1 MPSSS
6 SHSNTAIG
14 IEVSPAELL
23 DKLTILEI
31 KSTRIQDPKKL
42 KNIRHE
48 LSLYHSI
55 RSSKLPSNE
64 RLAALEGNLKSIN
77 ETLWDIENEIRVCE
91 AQRDF
96 GARFIELARA
106 VYRENDRRA
115 AIKRQIN
122 TLLGSTIIEEKSYTP
137 Y

>member
-6 SHSNTAIG
+6 SHSISTIG

-31 KSTRIQDPKKL
+31 KSQRVQDPKKL

-48 LSLYHSI
+48 LSLYHAV
-55 RSSKLPSNE
+55 RLSKLPSDE
-64 RLAALEGNLKSIN
+64 RLTALEGDLKSIN
-77 ETLWDIENEIRVCE
+77 ESLWDIEDEIRACD
-91 AQRDF
+91 AQQDF
-96 GARFIELARA
+96 GARFVELARA